1 MLDSSEVSLNQGE
14 EGGIHLSRNSH
25 FDLQDSTISN
35 NVGHGINVSN
45 NSLLDI
51 WSASTIT
58 SNGGDGIR
66 LFRDVYFELDGPVT
80 VSGNTGRS
88 LSMGEGTSLA
98 GNPANLGVDSEV
110 SCWSE
115 MRRDPNDPDN
125 PDKNQ
130 FSDFPILDL
139 WNDDGSA
146 LPPISSNCRVNAN
159 FPSQ

>member
-1 MLDSSEVSLNQGE
+1 MLDSSEVSQNQGE

-58 SNGGDGIR
+58 SNSGDGIR

-98 GNPANLGVDSEV
+98 GNPSNLGVDSEV
-110 SCWSE
+110 SCWSG
-115 MRRDPNDPDN
+115 MWRDPNDPDN

-130 FSDFPILDL
+130 YGDFPILDL
-139 WNDDGSA
+139 WNGDGSA

-159 FPSQ
+159 F